1 MRVRWM
7 LAVLGLVATVHAQE
21 PAALQVVVMDPLAKE
36 LSCPCVQGYAQRDYS
51 KLTAYLSER
60 LGRPVELTYAE
71 SLKVAVETKIKSGR
85 ADLVIGKE
93 SVVRFDAAAIQRP
106 YRQVASLTGK
116 DGRTTQEGWLV
127 VPKLDPATKVS
138 DLAGYRMIFGPED
151 CAEKHAAAIALLKK
165 HAVALPTK
173 LETAPGCD
181 VGATAILELPPGERG
196 FAVISSYAAPL
207 LEGCGQVPKGALKI
221 IGKTEPVPFVTAFV
235 SEALPAE
242 TQQALTQALLEA
254 GEQPKLRT
262 ALETKAGFVA
272 WKSAKDAVDE
282 ADVKKN

>member
-1 MRVRWM
+1 MRIRWAM
-7 LAVLGLVATVHAQE
+7 SAVVVFLAAAVHADE
-21 PAALQVVVMDPLAKE
+21 PAVLQVVVMDPLAKE
-36 LSCPCVQGYAQRDYS
+36 LSCPCVKGYAQRDYAQ
-51 KLTAYLSER
+51 LTAYLSQR
-60 LGRPVELTYAE
+60 LGCSVELTFAE

-93 SVVRFDAAAIQRP
+93 SVVRFDATVLQRP
-106 YRQVASLTGK
+106 YRQIALLTGK

-127 VPKLDPATKVS
+127 VPKLDPASKVS

-165 HAVALPTK
+165 HAVALPAK

-221 IGKTEPVPFVTAFV
+221 VGKTEPVPFVTAFI
-235 SEALPAE
+235 SEALPVQ
-242 TQQALTQALLEA
+242 TQQTLARALLEA
-254 GEQPKLRT
+254 GEHPKLRI
-262 ALETKAGFVA
+262 ALETQAGFVA
-272 WKSAKDAVDE
+272 WKPAQDE
-282 ADVKKN
+282 ADVKKKN